1 MRSHSRLKLAKDYKP
16 HPITNPIWDGNKYV
30 RLNPEKQSKRFT
42 NTRAKSLVSYSFQL
56 GKSRTFFH
64 EMQRSSP
71 DTFKLID
78 SLGNGDLFK
87 GYNLLKEQ
95 HKQKE
100 QQLYSACEYFKRV
113 MTLKQASLELYG
125 IVDKLPSYVG
135 NIKRRGG
142 IKTIGAYPS
151 IDKILEYAR
160 EKGWKDD

>member
-1 MRSHSRLKLAKDYKP
+1 MTKEMLTIAEDYQP
-16 HPITNPIWDGNKYV
+16 YQTDSPIWDGNKYV
-30 RLNPEKQSKRFT
+30 VVKPEKQSNRFM
-42 NTRAKSLVSYSFQL
+42 NTRRKSLISYSFQL

-113 MTLKQASLELYG
+113 MTLKQASLDLYG
-125 IVDKLPSYVG
+125 IADKLASYIG

-151 IDKILEYAR
+151 IDKILDYAR
-160 EKGWKDD
+160 EKGWKDE